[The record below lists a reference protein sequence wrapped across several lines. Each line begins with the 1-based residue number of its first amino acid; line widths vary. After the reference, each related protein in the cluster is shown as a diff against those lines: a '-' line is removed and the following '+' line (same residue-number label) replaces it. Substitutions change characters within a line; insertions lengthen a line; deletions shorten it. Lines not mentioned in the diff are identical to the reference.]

1 MRLDFVDIKAL
12 SRRNQISIKEQAV
25 QPFELA
31 QQILQ
36 TGEDVLVFAKTIP
49 KEGIWRKLWL
59 FSDPFQSMFL
69 IFHGVDRMIRSI
81 VLTIM
86 YFILMVL
93 FIYGVLRP
101 LGIANSESATAH
113 LYTWMGLLA
122 IAIVFSKPSR
132 YALTG
137 YSAKEIERVLEQIPK
152 SGDYSKN
159 TIQATKSHLQ
169 RAEGDTKAR
178 LTTIKWVAGIPYAI
192 SIYMAQK
199 GLDITDGKM
208 IGDAAVPLLIAL
220 TIGAFISLHGRATEV
235 IYGLALS
242 ALDQL
247 ESQAGKHTNSQSE
260 HKQRMRQRMT
270 RSN

>member
-1 MRLDFVDIKAL
+1 LKQIFVDLKAL
-12 SRRNQISIKEQAV
+12 LRRNQISTKEQAV

-49 KEGIWRKLWL
+49 KEGIWRKLWWI
-59 FSDPFQSMFL
+59 SDPFQSILL
-69 IFHGVDRMIRSI
+69 IFRGLDRMIRSI
-81 VLTIM
+81 VLTVF

-93 FIYGVLRP
+93 LIYGVLRP
-101 LGIANSESATAH
+101 LGIVNPENTAIH
-113 LYTWMGLLA
+113 FYNWAGIIA
-122 IAIVFSKPSR
+122 IAIIFSKPSR

-152 SGDYSKN
+152 NGGYSKN
-159 TIQATKSHLQ
+159 IIQATKSHLL

-199 GLDITDGKM
+199 GLDVTDGK
-208 IGDAAVPLLIAL
+208 IISDAAVPLLIAL
-220 TIGAFISLHGRATEV
+220 IIGAFVSLHGRATEV

-242 ALDQL
+242 VLDQL
-247 ESQAGKHTNSQSE
+247 ESQEEKQSNSHSE

-270 RSN
+270 RSK